1 MDLSSEDEAGS
12 QQGDGRSKAATSAD
26 SSKWPISVNHSKP
39 SECYLC
45 ASKSMDSNPL
55 VQEVGEAADAVQ
67 WRPWAKYRKL
77 PQHCVRVSE
86 GKVCLPCFN
95 VFRLLGKHKK
105 YKKTL
110 NYYQHISQKTNQA
123 AQNEHKDFLAALKH
137 WLKQHQENP
146 DKFKL
151 KSKDDLLKTQRELV
165 ISKKQGGR
173 MTAPKKQFILSSH
186 WDTARHGEWDPAK
199 EVDHWIDGAFRKGV
213 WRNIGEEGVYN
224 FEAYED
230 TGLEERVVEDDG
242 QQEMFAEEA
251 FQAKKQ
257 AALEA
262 MQKQAKDRDAASV
275 KAKESEMSF
284 ADLVHV
290 VSSLGKSSSG
300 SAEVPVAD
308 GPTNSEGK
316 GAESGS
322 DVTSSSNSS
331 SEEEEQP
338 TGLDLL
344 LSYSA
349 PKGSR
354 GDSVAEGLPKR
365 PQTKAK
371 AKEASSAKTPVAA
384 VKEPT
389 KRASAQSH
397 RPAKV
402 AKVSNPTTAGGS
414 EAGMLSLDGRASRT
428 LKTLEAAIQ
437 QAKEKISEV
446 SFNDLPQ
453 SATQMKAFRAEA
465 SDRIAKLTSVAK
477 KAKET
482 GSRVGKSNNKDSF
495 EKQLDELQELG
506 NLAAACAKLLTNA
519 SASSLDADAYI
530 SAYNEAS
537 GGGAKLGPLYTLKLV
552 VAQGQKLFLYGKYT
566 EYCEA
571 FLASS
576 EPIQA
581 LSQSLGEKDAAK
593 HCALEVENRM
603 LASLRAIPASELS
616 LLKPGKATRDLGSEA
631 PRVIECLDLA
641 GAIEDACGKD
651 GFMASELAV
660 AACTVGC
667 LLGQENVAALCQ
679 QVEALQDTANKDLDS
694 IPALQRFFLQHDTG
708 KAFFSIAQLRVE
720 QGDKERVFQEK
731 LATLRQTVSHLT
743 AWPKQSPPDAESGV
757 MAVEKRVVPAVDAL
771 AEVKKTT
778 FFSEGFKKQKKHE
791 QTSSSLFAEFEKLE
805 KLLSTGSCDL
815 VRLVCRENME
825 NHVLLACMGWSLGA
839 GRLGNRCFFSIG
851 ALWGPVCTAGQDS
864 QGLLHSS

>member
-1 MDLSSEDEAGS
+1 MEPSSEDEAGS
-12 QQGDGRSKAATSAD
+12 QQGDTTSKAPTSAD
-26 SSKWPISVNHSKP
+26 SSKWPISVNHSKA

-45 ASKSMDSNPL
+45 ASKSTDPNPL
-55 VQEVGEAADAVQ
+55 VQEVEEAADALQ

-77 PQHCVRVSE
+77 PQHSVRVSE
-86 GKVCLPCFN
+86 RKVCLPCFN

-105 YKKTL
+105 YKTTL

-123 AQNEHKDFLAALKH
+123 AQNEHKDFLAALKQ
-137 WLKQHQENP
+137 WLKQHHENP
-146 DKFKL
+146 DKFKI
-151 KSKDDLLKTQRELV
+151 KSKDDLMKTQRELV

-173 MTAPKKQFILSSH
+173 LTAPKMQFILTTH

-199 EVDHWIDGAFRKGV
+199 EVEHCINGTFRKGV

-230 TGLEERVVEDDG
+230 TGLEERVIEDDG

-262 MQKQAKDRDAASV
+262 MQKQAKDRETASV
-275 KAKESEMSF
+275 KAKESDVSF
-284 ADLVHV
+284 ADLVQV
-290 VSSLGKSSSG
+290 VRSLGNSSSG
-300 SAEVPVAD
+300 SAAVPVAD

-316 GAESGS
+316 GAEIGS
-322 DVTSSSNSS
+322 DVTSSSSSS
-331 SEEEEQP
+331 SEEEEEQS

-344 LSYSA
+344 LSSSA
-349 PKGSR
+349 PKSSR
-354 GDSVAEGLPKR
+354 GDSAAEGLPKR

-371 AKEASSAKTPVAA
+371 AKDASCAKAPVAA

-389 KRASAQSH
+389 KRPGALLDK
-397 RPAKV
+397 PAKV
-402 AKVSNPTTAGGS
+402 AKVSNPTTAGGA

-437 QAKEKISEV
+437 QAKEKINEV
-446 SFNDLPQ
+446 SLNDLPQ
-453 SATQMKAFRAEA
+453 SATQMKAFRAQA
-465 SDRIAKLTSVAK
+465 SDKIAKLTGVAK

-506 NLAAACAKLLTNA
+506 ALAAACAKLLTHA

-530 SAYNEAS
+530 SAYNQAS
-537 GGGAKLGPLYTLKLV
+537 EGGAKLGPLYILKLV
-552 VAQGQKLFLYGKYT
+552 VAQGQKQLLYGKYT
-566 EYCEA
+566 EYCEG

-576 EPIQA
+576 EPMKA
-581 LSQSLGEKDAAK
+581 LSQALGATDAEK

-616 LLKPGKATRDLGSEA
+616 LLKPGKAPRDLGSEA
-631 PRVIECLDLA
+631 PRMIECLDLA
-641 GAIEDACGKD
+641 SAIEAACGKD
-651 GFMASELAV
+651 GFMASELAD

-667 LLGQENVAALCQ
+667 LLGQEDVAALCQ
-679 QVEALQDTANKDLDS
+679 QVEDLSDKASTDLDS

-720 QGDKERVFQEK
+720 QGDKEKVFQEK
-731 LATLRQTVSHLT
+731 LAALRKAVSHLT
-743 AWPKQSPPDAESGV
+743 AWPKQSPPNAESGV

-771 AEVKKTT
+771 DEVKKTT
-778 FFSEGFKKQKKHE
+778 FFSEGFKKQKKQHE
-791 QTSSSLFAEFEKLE
+791 SSGLFAEFEKLE

-815 VRLVCRENME
+815 VRLVCQENME
-825 NHVLLACMGWSLGA
+825 NHVLLACMGWGWGA
-839 GRLGNRCFFSIG
+839 GHGENMFVLF
-851 ALWGPVCTAGQDS
+851 
-864 QGLLHSS
+864 